1 MGPAQIDGEI
11 RALEEWYLRAVRP
24 FLERV
29 EKFDGKASRIVNFD
43 QDLEKIRIAR
53 ARYDADLVVCFLGP
67 SGVGKSTLINA
78 LVDGRRGVLPHG
90 GIGPLTAQA
99 LRVRRGDPTRFV
111 VEYHNPGQVW
121 KLIKALEWGFSEEL
135 GTARATEE
143 ASVEDGAIEA
153 EDLPDIHDAV
163 TDENP
168 EIRSPVQSYRK
179 QAQLLVRGDQ
189 NSPADLFYLIDA
201 LLMAIG
207 KPSRWGTQFEGADV
221 GRIDRIRNALVK
233 GRYEYEG
240 YGSEA
245 EFREELKAHAAGFL
259 APIIKDMSVTYNSES
274 LPTGIELVDL
284 PGLGIAGDVHK
295 EITNHYIREKARSV
309 VLVVDPKGIR
319 EEEARLLQQSG
330 FLNRLLYD
338 ELVYLMIAVVKVD
351 DVAYARFTD
360 AIAQGE
366 TDKPMPDYFAE
377 ACEASH
383 QLIREQLRPE
393 LEKAWVSGQIQL
405 AQEEVLDRVLENLEI
420 HPVSAVEYRKILLN
434 HPFVQSFLIQREQS
448 RVPALLESLRRKAQ
462 LCRDAEDDKIRE
474 NLTNLR
480 SQIDA
485 ALNVIQAQWMED
497 SRASD
502 EAERLRKD
510 FLDFIEPLRAEYQS
524 RQGAYREFLRE
535 TLPQTIRAEVTK
547 AAATARGE
555 LKAYLAELKNVH
567 WKTLEATVRKGG
579 TFVKGVGRQ
588 IDLPN
593 DFALRFEV
601 PVADAWAKSVLKEVR
616 RRTREFANDSVG
628 LVDAVVEWAKNQGAR
643 VQPRL
648 VEALRDEIKADAKKL
663 ETVGKTAVDQLRDQV
678 KTSLVRKIESPIR
691 QRCRK
696 FVVLGWIEG
705 KGIKGRILDLFD
717 RLAEEVTDSAIGP
730 AEEVLLNAFREV
742 QEEILEVF
750 RKHPNP
756 LDASR
761 DAIVNAHENYVK
773 RSDAQRRRQVLAD
786 VEAVL
791 ADRPGT
797 PNPPTDDEIR
807 AA

>member
-207 KPSRWGTQFEGADV
+207 KPSRWGTQLEGADV
-221 GRIDRIRNALVK
+221 GRIDRIRNALAK
-233 GRYEYEG
+233 GRYEYRG
-240 YGSEA
+240 ADSV
-245 EFREELKAHAAGFL
+245 FREEIHLHVTGFL
-259 APIIKDMSVTYNSES
+259 APLIKDMSVTYDSET
-274 LPTGIELVDL
+274 LPEGIELVDL
-284 PGLGIAGDVHK
+284 PGLGVAGDVHK
-295 EITNHYIREKARSV
+295 EVTSRYIREKARSV
-309 VLVVDPKGIR
+309 VLVVDHRGIR

-330 FLNRLLYD
+330 FLNRLIYD
-338 ELVYLMIAVVKVD
+338 DPVSLTIAVVKID
-351 DVAYARFTD
+351 DIAGTQFRNARSK
-360 AIAQGE
+360 GE
-366 TDKPMPDYFAE
+366 TGKRKQDYFAE
-377 ACEASH
+377 ACERSR
-383 QLIREQLRPE
+383 QLILNQLRPE
-393 LEKAWVSGQIQL
+393 LQKAWVSGQIQL
-405 AQEEVLDRVLENLEI
+405 AQEEVLDHILKNLEI
-420 HPVSAVEYRKILLN
+420 HPVSAVEYRKILLDD
-434 HPFVQSFLIQREQS
+434 PDEPSFLADPDLS

-462 LCRDAEDDKIRE
+462 SCRDAEDDKIRE
-474 NLTNLR
+474 DLTNLR

-485 ALNVIQAQWMED
+485 TLNVIQAQWMED

-502 EAERLRKD
+502 EAERLREE

-555 LKAYLAELKNVH
+555 LKAYLAELSSVG
-567 WKTLEATVRKGG
+567 WKTLQATVRKGG

-616 RRTREFANDSVG
+616 RRTRDFANDSVG

-663 ETVGKTAVDQLRDQV
+663 ETVGKTAVDQLRDEV
-678 KTSLVRKIESPIR
+678 KTSLVRKIEIPIR

-717 RLAEEVTDSAIGP
+717 RLAEEVTNSAIGP